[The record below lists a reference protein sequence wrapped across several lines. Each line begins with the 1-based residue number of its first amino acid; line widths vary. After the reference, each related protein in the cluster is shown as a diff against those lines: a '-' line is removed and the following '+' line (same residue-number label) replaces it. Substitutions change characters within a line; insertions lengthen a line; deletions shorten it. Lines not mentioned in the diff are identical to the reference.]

1 MLKLIGRLGFLVLVA
16 MAALGVWRAYT
27 YSPDTR
33 SYAPFLLGLL
43 IITVLMSVALL
54 ARAQKRRG

>member
-1 MLKLIGRLGFLVLVA
+1 MLKLIGRIGFVVLVLFAV
-16 MAALGVWRAYT
+16 LGVWRAYT

-43 IITVLMSVALL
+43 IITILMSVARLS
-54 ARAQKRRG
+54 RGRRS